1 MNIEEE
7 IFKRSNIN
15 IDKLIKYGFKK
26 NKDTYIYE
34 KNFLDDSFKAVIT
47 ISDTLKGKVIDL
59 ETNEEYINIRTKMMG
74 SFVNTVREEYE
85 KILLDIKKNCF
96 NETPFI
102 SDQSNRVTKYIKD
115 KYNDDPEF
123 LWEKYP
129 GFGIFRNKNNNKW
142 YAALMNIDYSKF
154 SDRSG
159 EVEIINIKIDK
170 NKLNDL
176 LKIPGIYEAYHMNKK
191 SWITIVLDDTLDDKE
206 VFKLLDESYEIIDKP

>member
-74 SFVNTVREEYE
+74 SFVNKVREEYE

-129 GFGIFRNKNNNKW
+129 NFGIFRNKNNNKW

>member
-47 ISDTLKGKVIDL
+47 IGDTLKGKVIDL
-59 ETNEEYINIRTKMMG
+59 ETNEEYINIRTKMLG
-74 SFVNTVREEYE
+74 SFVNKVREEYE

>member
-59 ETNEEYINIRTKMMG
+59 ETNEEYINIRTKMLG
-74 SFVNTVREEYE
+74 SFVNKVREEYE

-102 SDQSNRVTKYIKD
+102 SDQSNRLTKYIKD

>member
-26 NKDTYIYE
+26 SKDTYIYE

-47 ISDTLKGKVIDL
+47 ITDALKGKVIDL

-74 SFVNTVREEYE
+74 SFVNKVREEYE

-96 NETPFI
+96 IETPFI

>member
-34 KNFLDDSFKAVIT
+34 KKFLDDSFKAVIT

-59 ETNEEYINIRTKMMG
+59 ETNEEYINIRTKMLG
-74 SFVNTVREEYE
+74 SFVNKVREEYE

>member
-59 ETNEEYINIRTKMMG
+59 ETNEEYINIRTKMLG
-74 SFVNTVREEYE
+74 SFVNKVREEYE

-129 GFGIFRNKNNNKW
+129 GFGIFRNKKNNKW

>member
-74 SFVNTVREEYE
+74 SFVNKVREEYE

>member
-59 ETNEEYINIRTKMMG
+59 ETNEEYINIRTKMLG
-74 SFVNTVREEYE
+74 SFVNKVREEYE